1 MAISLF
7 ITDSKAEDVKIYNND
22 LSGNISIKTWLSNDT
37 FTQVIKEKGSS
48 DSQTAIQKTSAQYLE
63 VNSNYWFGVVSQNNL
78 YNLGPLFGIGLDFL
92 YSSASLNNISFTNS
106 TEKTPTINGNSYS
119 SYFMDFSFARLALF
133 HDEKMSKFLSLS
145 GHYTNYN
152 NYVLGSISLSGLA
165 IGIESQ
171 YNLFDLTDLYLKAN
185 YIPSTQ
191 AGKLENSFGLNLD
204 TGFKW
209 YISPKA
215 SIDISYKGF
224 YYTGSADIQS
234 KETDA
239 QGKKVTPINSNI
251 AINDFNQGVVFGGT
265 YYF

>member
-1 MAISLF
+1 MAINLF
-7 ITDSKAEDVKIYNND
+7 ITDSKAEEVKIYNND

-37 FTQVIKEKGSS
+37 FTQIAKKKS
-48 DSQTAIQKTSAQYLE
+48 DNTVQNIVQKTSAQYLE
-63 VNSNYWFGVVSQNNL
+63 INSNYWFGLVSQNHL

-92 YSSASLNNISFTNS
+92 YSSASFNNVTFPNN
-106 TEKTPTINGNSYS
+106 EQPFNGNAS
-119 SYFMDFSFARLALF
+119 SYFMDFSFARLALL
-133 HDEKMSKFLSLS
+133 HDEKMSKYISLS

-165 IGIESQ
+165 IGVESQ

-185 YIPSTQ
+185 YIPYTQ
-191 AGKLENSFGLNLD
+191 AGKLENTFGVNLD
-204 TGFKW
+204 TGIKW

-224 YYTGSADIQS
+224 YYSGSADLQLQGQ
-234 KETDA
+234 DA
-239 QGKKVTPINSNI
+239 QGKVVPVDVNL
-251 AINDFNQGVVFGGT
+251 AINDFNHGLVFGGT

>member
-1 MAISLF
+1 MLAINLF
-7 ITDSKAEDVKIYNND
+7 ITDSKAEEIKIYNNN
-22 LSGNISIKTWLSNDT
+22 LSGNVSIKTWLSNDT
-37 FTQVIKEKGSS
+37 FTQVVKKKSDNTSQKGV
-48 DSQTAIQKTSAQYLE
+48 QKTSAQYLE
-63 VNSNYWFGVVSQNNL
+63 INSNYWFGLVSQNNL

-92 YSSASLNNISFTNS
+92 YSSASFDNVDFPNSAQNNAAPFS
-106 TEKTPTINGNSYS
+106 GNAT
-119 SYFMDFSFARLALF
+119 SYFMDFSFARLALL
-133 HDEKMSKFLSLS
+133 HDEKMSKYISLS
-145 GHYTNYN
+145 GHYTNYS
-152 NYVLGSISLSGLA
+152 NYVLGSTSLSGLA

-191 AGKLENSFGLNLD
+191 AGLLKNSFGFNLD

-224 YYTGSADIQS
+224 YYAGSADLQL
-234 KETDA
+234 KGTDA
-239 QGKKVTPINSNI
+239 QGKATPVDVNI
-251 AINDFNQGVVFGGT
+251 SIEDFNHGVVFGGT